1 MFNHLRGNWLIIYLS
16 NVGDREHIKDTQ
28 SIIHRFCTNPLK
40 PRTTFGAGQDD
51 EHEGFCGVPI
61 GSLPMVVGIDFEV
74 SDVKTLQISF
84 CQGK

>member
-1 MFNHLRGNWLIIYLS
+1 MIIYLS

-40 PRTTFGAGQDD
+40 PRTTFGADQDD
-51 EHEGFCGVPI
+51 EHEVFCGVPI
-61 GSLPMVVGIDFEV
+61 GSLPMRLLGLILRFLN
-74 SDVKTLQISF
+74 SDVNTLPILF